1 VIPDIEFD
9 EVDKVRIIAWTNE
22 RTHYYNDMV
31 REAKGRDISK
41 PFDLGDVVV
50 VNEAYA
56 RDDEVIFSTG
66 SEVKI
71 SNMLEGAHSEYPDLK
86 VWHVTV
92 TPGPS
97 NLAFDV
103 IHSDSK
109 QALKNK
115 LQTIRNE
122 AIRTQNW
129 SPYYR
134 LKEWFI
140 DLRQPYS
147 LTAHKSQG
155 STFETV
161 YVDFKD
167 IYKNRKMAE
176 ADRCLYTAIT
186 RAAKKV
192 IICY

>member
-50 VNEAYA
+50 VNEAYV

-71 SNMLEGAHSEYPDLK
+71 SNMLEGTHSEYSDLK

-92 TPGPS
+92 FPGPS

-109 QALKNK
+109 QALKNN
-115 LQTIRNE
+115 LQTIRSE
-122 AIRTQNW
+122 CIRTQNW
-129 SPYYR
+129 VPYYR

-147 LTAHKSQG
+147 LTAHKAQG